1 MPNFRIYYVARRPH
15 GIRLGSSDIPSLEE
29 PRGLL
34 RHDETRW
41 EEDVEARNVREALR
55 AFFEDHLPS
64 LSDLAYIDENG
75 RTQRPYRI
83 DDFDPDRTYVWT
95 EGDKLME
102 FQGIENLEGGLV
114 PCPLCGGSGEVT
126 PEIAEQ
132 FEEIDEE
139 EEGQEEYER

>member
-15 GIRLGSSDIPSLEE
+15 GIRLDSEYTRSLEE

-34 RHDETRW
+34 RHGEMNW
-41 EEDVEARNVREALR
+41 EEDIEARNPREALR
-55 AFFEDHLPS
+55 TFFEEHLER

-83 DDFDPDRTYVWT
+83 DDFDPNRTYVWT
-95 EGDKLME
+95 EGDRLME

-126 PEIAEQ
+126 PEIADQ
-132 FEEIDEE
+132 FEEIEDEDEE
-139 EEGQEEYER
+139 YHR

>member
-15 GIRLGSSDIPSLEE
+15 GMRIDSEYTRALEE

-34 RHDETRW
+34 RHGEMNW
-41 EEDVEARNVREALR
+41 EEDIEARNAREALR
-55 AFFEDHLPS
+55 AFFEEHLPS

-95 EGDKLME
+95 EGDRLME
-102 FQGIENLEGGLV
+102 FQGIESLEGGLV

-126 PEIAEQ
+126 REIAEQ
-132 FEEIDEE
+132 FEESEEEDEE
-139 EEGQEEYER
+139 YYR